1 MNEPPSDLPATLE
14 GALGLIGGT
23 ALVALRRVHP
33 GPGLLLAKTEFL
45 NPGGSVKD
53 RPALAALRAARAAGA
68 LRPGQPVVEM
78 TSGNMGAGLAVVC
91 AALEHPLFV
100 TMSRGNSLR
109 RAEMLRG
116 LGAEVVLVEQ
126 VDGEPGRVT
135 GADVAAA
142 LEAAKRL
149 AAERGAFYV
158 DQFNNPAC
166 IEAHEHGTAQ
176 EILRQTGG
184 RLDAFVALV
193 GSGGSFIGTMR
204 ALKRYRPQIAGLA
217 VEPLGAEILAG
228 KPVEKVRHLLQ
239 GGGYGI
245 VPARWQPELMDRALA
260 VSDEEATEY
269 RRRLGA
275 LEGLYVGFSA
285 AANVAAASRYLRAR
299 AVEREVAVTLLCD
312 TGLKY

>member
-1 MNEPPSDLPATLE
+1 MIVALD
-14 GALGLIGGT
+14 GVLGLIGET
-23 ALVALRRVHP
+23 ALIALRRIHD
-33 GPGLLLAKTEFL
+33 GPGLLLAKAEFL

-53 RPALAALRAARAAGA
+53 RPALAALRGARAAGA
-68 LRPGQPVVEM
+68 LHPGQPVVEM

-91 AALEHPLFV
+91 AALGHPLLV
-100 TMSRGNSLR
+100 TMSRGNSPR

-126 VDGEPGRVT
+126 ADGEPGRVT

-166 IEAHEHGTAQ
+166 IEAHERGTGE
-176 EILRQTGG
+176 EILRQSGG

-193 GSGGSFIGTMR
+193 GSGGTFIGTMR
-204 ALKRYRPQIAGLA
+204 ALKRRRPEIAGVA
-217 VEPLGAEILAG
+217 VEPLGAEVLAG
-228 KPVEKVRHLLQ
+228 KPVEKARHLLQ

-245 VPARWQPELMDRALA
+245 VPRRWQPELMDCALA
-260 VSDEEATEY
+260 VADEEATEY
-269 RRRLGA
+269 RRRLGER
-275 LEGLYVGFSA
+275 EGLYLGFSA
-285 AANVAAASRYLRAR
+285 AANVAAAARYLRGRGDER
-299 AVEREVAVTLLCD
+299 AVAVTILCD